1 MTYGGL
7 RAAVFIGAVRSNAVF
22 ETSTGKAVLSFYGR
36 QLKFICRMGTSGK
49 DLVPAIRRY
58 FGILSPLVLAAKNRA
73 RRVWSSPPVLRAC
86 RVVFGTAHV
95 ALRTKYSALGTS
107 GAERGSKMRQ
117 LQVKRPLVRCPEL
130 RT

>member
-7 RAAVFIGAVRSNAVF
+7 RAAVFIGAVRTNAVF

-58 FGILSPLVLAAKNRA
+58 FGILSPLVLAAKSR
-73 RRVWSSPPVLRAC
+73 VLRSWYC
-86 RVVFGTAHV
+86 GR
-95 ALRTKYSALGTS
+95 SAQDFDLS
-107 GAERGSKMRQ
+107 ARPFHKERESRN
-117 LQVKRPLVRCPEL
+117 L
-130 RT
+130 